1 MPVAAWVGK
10 PPIRL
15 TRYVRQSPEPPQ
27 HAFLFIDHV
36 LEALYGGAAGGG
48 KSSALLAAALQYVDV
63 PGYSALLLRRT
74 FRDLNQPDALIPRS
88 KEWLSNT
95 DARWNDNDHR
105 WTFPGGATLTFGYLQ
120 HEDDKLQYQG
130 AAFQFV
136 GFDELTQ
143 FTETQYTYLFSRCRR
158 PDVPKDA
165 SDEDRAR
172 IGRLAQVPLRVRA
185 ASNPGGPGHD
195 WVKARFGIYRDE
207 GESRSVPLVCHRE
220 SWPFARVFIPAK
232 LADNPHLDQESYQE
246 SLNELDHH
254 TRSQLLDGDWDS
266 RPPGDLFRREWF
278 EVVDVIPEGCTWV
291 RRWDLAATE
300 ATEANPDPDWS
311 VGARVG
317 RHPNGDYFVEHVDR
331 FRAKPSGVLD
341 RIEAM
346 AERDGK
352 ATVIWL
358 PQDPGQAG
366 KSQVD
371 AWIRDPRLSGYTV
384 KAERESGSKFVRA
397 QPVSAKAERRMV
409 KLKRGQWNGAF
420 LDEHEAFTI
429 DETHSHDDIVDAT
442 SGAFAALATPGGAE
456 TTSRLPKHHEPRV
469 VRGNIVLTG
478 EQFIDKK

>member
-1 MPVAAWVGK
+1 ML
-10 PPIRL
+10 L
-15 TRYVRQSPEPPQ
+15 TVDRGLEVRTSPYWPHAPSAPQ
-27 HAFLFIDHV
+27 FVYLS
-36 LEALYGGAAGGG
+36 LPQEEALYGGAAGGG
-48 KSSALLAAALQYVDV
+48 KSDALLMAALQYVDV
-63 PGYSALLLRRT
+63 PGYAAIIIRKSYTQLT
-74 FRDLNQPDALIPRS
+74 QPDALIPRS
-88 KEWLSNT
+88 HEWLSGT
-95 DARWNDNDHR
+95 EAAWNDVLHE
-105 WTFPGGATLTFGYLQ
+105 WKFPSGAVLKFGYL
-120 HEDDKLQYQG
+120 DSKRDLDNYQG
-130 AAFQFV
+130 PAYQFI
-136 GFDELTQ
+136 GWDELTQ
-143 FTETQYTYLFSRCRR
+143 FRMEDYVLVSFSRNRR
-158 PDVPKDA
+158 RKDV
-165 SDEDRAR
+165 R
-172 IGRLAQVPLRVRA
+172 VPVRVRS
-185 ASNPGGPGHD
+185 ASNPGGRGHD
-195 WVKARFGIYRDE
+195 AVRERFGLYRPE
-207 GESRSVPLVCHRE
+207 GATTGPMVCQLPGWEHP
-220 SWPFARVFIPAK
+220 SRVFIPARVQ
-232 LADNPHLDQESYQE
+232 DNPGLDVDDYVRRMAE
-246 SLNELDHH
+246 NLDHH
-254 TRSQLLDGDWDS
+254 TRRQLLDGDWDS

-341 RIEAM
+341 RIVEG

-371 AWIRDPRLSGYTV
+371 AWIRDKRLAGYTV

-420 LDEHEAFTI
+420 LDEHEAFTA
-429 DETHSHDDIVDAT
+429 DDTHSHDDIVDAT